1 MEDTVSRSSV
11 ESSSTGEDFVM
22 VNGDPKLKI
31 TGDIN
36 DINEEITDDSSIDF
50 KMASTPVSPDMSDSC
65 TSNQPD
71 HVIPSSQSVDV
82 LNTHKVSNMNS
93 SMDESK
99 SGIPGE
105 YLIRISLIFSPSF
118 LASKFLYNILYE
130 ILLKIGC
137 ILELFILI

>member
-105 YLIRISLIFSPSF
+105 YLIRISLIFFPLFS
-118 LASKFLYNILYE
+118 
-130 ILLKIGC
+130 C
-137 ILELFILI
+137 I